1 MAAEEP
7 AVERGQLHVLVRF
20 ALSQLLGRNEHHR
33 FEHLC
38 TALARQRITPNIV
51 AGTGPVSSG
60 GDQGRDF
67 ETFIGY
73 MPGRGRDLASR
84 LGIDGSDTIVFCC
97 TLGRTDLAGKIRRDI
112 ARAVSIG
119 STVDAVVYFAEQDI
133 PTATRHQL
141 IQEANDAHH
150 VRLEILD
157 GQTLTGLLCDRD
169 TFWIAVEFLDIP
181 AYLAPPNAGPEW
193 YEDSHARWLS
203 RTTQAATAGDLME
216 LTGCLR
222 FATFTAN
229 VRGDV
234 PTWLARLTPLLDSQ
248 DQIIRRRARYEI
260 AVATYR
266 GLGDM
271 RPADE
276 LVRLTLADALGSE
289 SAEELDS
296 AELLAT
302 YARGAWMYAAT
313 GLTTGELEEF
323 GDGLEGQIAALALA
337 ASDPNHACQLYA
349 LLGRVRLR
357 IDLRELVRT
366 EFRRGQF
373 LPPPPMSS
381 DEWDELLASRIAERQ
396 FVPPVRDARSA
407 MDAWSEAVRLAD
419 HAPRFPVE
427 SFAMTVALHAASVE
441 DDPRWP
447 TLRTQLDSMVA
458 SAAGNLAVAEL
469 ARTRSSS
476 LLATGRPFAALA
488 ELHAAR
494 SAMLSGRDQ
503 RAGAQA
509 MLDAAAVYRQLGLL
523 YAAKYYALAAG
534 AIAAM
539 ERDEPE
545 TLVVDS
551 LLLAAQCDFLAG
563 NWFSFIAILPLAAQA
578 HTDLRVGADEPLLWD
593 DTIEVARSLGMV
605 AAVIEEAGAIELAQW
620 LHERLPD
627 DQANETRPAFG
638 QLTRT
643 APRGGLTEQIV
654 SELGQPPFADGGRHR
669 LITFTTREVRWRI
682 RSKNTYDD
690 VRAAER
696 LAAVIQIIAAVLGE
710 EDLVLAAVTLDIDV
724 RTRRPVPVPPQGLS
738 RHLKDLGRA
747 DDGAVLWKATLTRDL
762 GPHSVEFEAAFAEVT
777 SVASA
782 LYLSASLLPHDSI
795 GDVLSRIGAGGALA
809 RAVMPHIRYDRAY
822 AVLPSE
828 SFAQAKRQS
837 TTPFAPAGFGEVL
850 TSKYLS
856 PRITRGPVLT
866 GESPEE
872 RTAGRY
878 PLLMRSLEVTLPR
891 LLEQGQMREIAAELR
906 AEGWKDWHILMALFN
921 QIFNHRLTERG
932 QDGRDPALR
941 ERIARWEPEDPADLQ
956 IDVSAVT
963 AQSLRHH
970 LAASYFATA
979 NGYGLAPGA
988 LRASEVLGVL
998 ETRYG
1003 YWTLDADHQDP
1014 FPPA

>member
-1 MAAEEP
+1 
-7 AVERGQLHVLVRF
+7 
-20 ALSQLLGRNEHHR
+20 
-33 FEHLC
+33 
-38 TALARQRITPNIV
+38 
-51 AGTGPVSSG
+51 
-60 GDQGRDF
+60 
-67 ETFIGY
+67 
-73 MPGRGRDLASR
+73 
-84 LGIDGSDTIVFCC
+84 
-97 TLGRTDLAGKIRRDI
+97 
-112 ARAVSIG
+112 
-119 STVDAVVYFAEQDI
+119 
-133 PTATRHQL
+133 
-141 IQEANDAHH
+141 
-150 VRLEILD
+150 
-157 GQTLTGLLCDRD
+157 
-169 TFWIAVEFLDIP
+169 
-181 AYLAPPNAGPEW
+181 
-193 YEDSHARWLS
+193 
-203 RTTQAATAGDLME
+203 
-216 LTGCLR
+216 
-222 FATFTAN
+222 
-229 VRGDV
+229 
-234 PTWLARLTPLLDSQ
+234 
-248 DQIIRRRARYEI
+248 
-260 AVATYR
+260 
-266 GLGDM
+266 
-271 RPADE
+271 
-276 LVRLTLADALGSE
+276 
-289 SAEELDS
+289 
-296 AELLAT
+296 
-302 YARGAWMYAAT
+302 
-313 GLTTGELEEF
+313 
-323 GDGLEGQIAALALA
+323 
-337 ASDPNHACQLYA
+337 
-349 LLGRVRLR
+349 
-357 IDLRELVRT
+357 
-366 EFRRGQF
+366 
-373 LPPPPMSS
+373 
-381 DEWDELLASRIAERQ
+381 
-396 FVPPVRDARSA
+396 
-407 MDAWSEAVRLAD
+407 
-419 HAPRFPVE
+419 
-427 SFAMTVALHAASVE
+427 
-441 DDPRWP
+441 
-447 TLRTQLDSMVA
+447 
-458 SAAGNLAVAEL
+458 
-469 ARTRSSS
+469 
-476 LLATGRPFAALA
+476 
-488 ELHAAR
+488 
-494 SAMLSGRDQ
+494 MLSGRDQ

-534 AIAAM
+534 AVAAM

-545 TLVVDS
+545 PLVVDS

-578 HTDLRVGADEPLLWD
+578 HTDLRVAADEPLLWD

-627 DQANETRPAFG
+627 LQANETRPGFG

-643 APRGGLTEQIV
+643 APNGGLTEQIV
-654 SELGQPPFADGGRHR
+654 SELGQTPFADGGRHR

-710 EDLVLAAVTLDIDV
+710 EDLVLAAVTLDVDV
-724 RTRRPVPVPPQGLS
+724 RTRRPVPVPPQGPS

-777 SVASA
+777 SVAGA

-795 GDVLSRIGAGGALA
+795 GDVLSRIEAGGALA

-850 TSKYLS
+850 TSEYLS
-856 PRITRGPVLT
+856 PRTTRGPVLT

-878 PLLMRSLEVTLPR
+878 PLLTRSLEVTLPR

-921 QIFNHRLTERG
+921 QVFNYRLAERG

-941 ERIARWEPEDPADLQ
+941 DRVARWEPEDPADLP

-963 AQSLRHH
+963 AQSLRDH
-970 LAASYFATA
+970 LMASYFATA
-979 NGYGLAPGA
+979 NGYGLAPDA

-1003 YWTLDADHQDP
+1003 YWMLDADHQDP